1 MKKILTLIMLFFYL
15 VSCKT
20 TKELVEIKFS
30 KSNQEVTLFYSKK
43 MKTISVI
50 SLPSEISI
58 KNPSY
63 KEKSFLNYKY
73 IYGNSLKGN
82 SMKLYLVEKEKLL
95 KQSVSK
101 VKYIDAKS
109 SKKYLITSKHFV
121 DTTKFNR
128 SFFKPYIE
136 KMTQLKQDTLNIGTM
151 SEFAIKHNELQNWL
165 TKNDSISIQ
174 TLKSKSKF
182 GKTIKIPV
190 EY

>member
-1 MKKILTLIMLFFYL
+1 MKRILLL
-15 VSCKT
+15 VLVVLSLANCNS
-20 TKELVEIKFS
+20 TKQPLKAKVI
-30 KSNQEVTLFYSKK
+30 KSNEDITLFYSKK
-43 MKTISVI
+43 MKTIWAI
-50 SLPSEISI
+50 SLPIYTKIS
-58 KNPSY
+58 NPSSER
-63 KEKSFLNYKY
+63 KAFLHYKY
-73 IYGNSLKGN
+73 IYGNELKGKA
-82 SMKLYLVEKEKLL
+82 MKLYLIEKEKLL